1 VGSLVPKSSDIRGR
15 VTGKIS
21 ITLRGKYPEF
31 PKVENAIQA
40 LFSSDLK
47 GRKEKTRMDTTAAA
61 PIIITAASKNMGLRT
76 IALGSEEDMFIN
88 R

>member
-31 PKVENAIQA
+31 PKVEKAIPA

-47 GRKEKTRMDTTAAA
+47 GRK
-61 PIIITAASKNMGLRT
+61 
-76 IALGSEEDMFIN
+76 
-88 R
+88 